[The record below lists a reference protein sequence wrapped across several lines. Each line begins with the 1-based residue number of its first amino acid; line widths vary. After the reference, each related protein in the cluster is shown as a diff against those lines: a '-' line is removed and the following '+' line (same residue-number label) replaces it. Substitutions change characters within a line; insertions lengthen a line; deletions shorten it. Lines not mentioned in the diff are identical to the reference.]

1 MLTRVLGSLLRMF
14 FGFCAVLSSA
24 HAADPEFS
32 PQVWLNPGIFSHHFD
47 RSKDFR
53 EDNVGLGAEVL
64 FAPDHALMA
73 GTFINSERSKT
84 HYGAYQWRPLHWQPR
99 DINVSAGIIV
109 GAFDGYPRY
118 RNGGWLITG
127 MPVLAIEGKRVGV
140 NLSIIPTIKD
150 RLDGAIAV
158 QLKLRVW

>member
-1 MLTRVLGSLLRMF
+1 MPARILLSLLRLL
-14 FGFCAVLSSA
+14 FGCCAVLSTA
-24 HAADPEFS
+24 RAADPEFT

-47 RSKDFR
+47 RSEGFR

-64 FAPDHALMA
+64 LAPDHALMA
-73 GTFINSERSKT
+73 GTIINSERSRT
-84 HYGAYQWRPLHWQPR
+84 HYGAYQWRPMHWQPY

-118 RNGGWLITG
+118 RNGGWFLAG
-127 MPVLAIEGKRVGV
+127 MPVLAIEGKRVGI

-150 RLDGAIAV
+150 RVNGAIAV
-158 QLKLRVW
+158 QIKLRVW